1 MKLNTSITCL
11 HGGSVGIEFRRR
23 KYRLAICLTMS
34 EETEGAMAITRV
46 STNIALQPPEKFCF
60 RNPDGW
66 LKWKR
71 RFQQFLTASC
81 LDKQNDERKI
91 STLLYCLGD
100 DADEVLTS
108 TSITD
113 EERSSYDRVIQKL
126 DEFFK
131 VRRNKIYERARF
143 NRRDQKKGESAEAY
157 ITELYKLVESCEY
170 GTMKNELLRDR
181 LVVGIADKKLSEQL
195 QIDADLTLEKAKKII
210 RQKEAVHEQSSDLMG
225 RSNPSLNLDA
235 IREKRGGSKR
245 PKGGSK
251 YQPQTSTSHQPQS
264 SEVEQERWSKRWS
277 KLIVCC
283 VVNLNTALKTKVQPK
298 MLVASDVNS

>member
-1 MKLNTSITCL
+1 
-11 HGGSVGIEFRRR
+11 
-23 KYRLAICLTMS
+23 MS
-34 EETEGAMAITRV
+34 EETEGAVAVTRV
-46 STNIALQPPEKFCF
+46 STNIALQPPENFCF

-66 LKWKR
+66 LKWKI

-143 NRRDQKKGESAEAY
+143 NRRDQKKGESAEAC

-170 GTMKNELLRDR
+170 RTMKNELLRDR

-195 QIDADLTLEKAKKII
+195 QIDADPTLEKAKKII

-225 RSNPSLNLDA
+225 RSNPSFDLDA

-245 PKGGSK
+245 PKDGPK
-251 YQPQTSTSHQPQS
+251 YQPQASRSHQTTGYSQCS
-264 SEVEQERWSKRWS
+264 HYEKKFAR
-277 KLIVCC
+277 
-283 VVNLNTALKTKVQPK
+283 NLSAWN
-298 MLVASDVNS
+298 NWE

>member
-1 MKLNTSITCL
+1 MIKKEILY
-11 HGGSVGIEFRRR
+11 GGKIEFCQ
-23 KYRLAICLTMS
+23 KC
-34 EETEGAMAITRV
+34 
-46 STNIALQPPEKFCF
+46 QPQEKFCF
-60 RNPDGW
+60 GNSDGW

-81 LDKQNDERKI
+81 LDKQNDERKV

-113 EERSSYDRVIQKL
+113 ADRLSYDRVMEKL

-131 VRRNKIYERARF
+131 VRRNKIYERAQF
-143 NRRDQKKGESAEAY
+143 NRRDQKKGESAETY

-170 GTMKNELLRDR
+170 GTMKDELLRDR

-195 QIDADLTLEKAKKII
+195 QMDADLTLEKAKKII

-235 IREKRGGSKR
+235 I
-245 PKGGSK
+245 
-251 YQPQTSTSHQPQS
+251 
-264 SEVEQERWSKRWS
+264 
-277 KLIVCC
+277 
-283 VVNLNTALKTKVQPK
+283 KVK
-298 MLVASDVNS
+298 